1 MEIVNATGMTVG
13 YTMGVEPSGRELL
26 VVVVKGTFAIPPD
39 GGTPELLAAQR
50 PLITADTFTGAP
62 GYSAPAEEIDFAPRK
77 LRCDVLVSGSAH
89 APHGEPAQRVA
100 VGVRLGH
107 WKKVF
112 SVVGDR
118 QWEAGLSGCRASL
131 PLPFVTKAI
140 TYDVAFGG
148 VDERHEDPARHAAY
162 MANPVGRGWHRNL
175 QARFVDG
182 APLPNTEALDRPCRC
197 ARRRLRADG
206 ARAARQG
213 LVGAA
218 APCGHLR
225 PGLDRQHL
233 PFLPADFRDD
243 YYQAAPADQQIA
255 YPLGGEEMALANLTP
270 EGHTRF
276 HLPSRE
282 VPVTFFHRKGGHE
295 ETRAVLDTIAIHA
308 DRGFMTLAW
317 RSTRAAAKEH
327 VRDVQ
332 HPRGHE
338 VARLVARPRARQ
350 DLPPVAGRAGAR
362 PARSAAGGG
371 MSATPHDERR
381 AHRHRRTGLVTGVG
395 LDAAAT
401 CAAIRG
407 AIDNFQQTAFR
418 DRNGEWIMGCEV
430 ALEAPWRGEKKLLAM
445 AARAIGEC
453 LEGFDRAACEATP
466 LLVCLA
472 EAGRPGRV
480 VRSDAMFLEALAA
493 RTGLRLSSAVRGH
506 RRGPCLGRGGAV
518 PRAPAAGCVGR
529 VGSFAGRGGGER
541 QPARPARRWPTA
553 RRATGC

>member
-26 VVVVKGTFAIPPD
+26 VVAVKGTFAIPPD
-39 GGTPELLAAQR
+39 GGTPELLAVQR

-62 GYSAPAEEIDFAPRK
+62 GYSAPAEEVDFAPRK

-89 APHGEPAQRVA
+89 APHGDPTQHVA

-118 QWEAGLSGCRASL
+118 HWEAGLSGCRASL

-182 APLPNTEALDRPCRC
+182 APLPNTEELDRPVDAPDGVFAPMALGPLGRGWSG
-197 ARRRLRADG
+197 RLPYAGTYD
-206 ARAARQG
+206 Q
-213 LVGAA
+213 
-218 APCGHLR
+218 
-225 PGLDRQHL
+225 DWIDNTF

-308 DRGFMTLAW
+308 DQGLMTLAW
-317 RSTRAAAKEH
+317 RSTVPLRKNMFEISSILAGTKS
-327 VRDVQ
+327 
-332 HPRGHE
+332 RGWW
-338 VARLVARPRARQ
+338 RARALGKTYHPSLG
-350 DLPPVAGRAGAR
+350 DLVRGRR
-362 PARSAAGGG
+362 
-371 MSATPHDERR
+371 
-381 AHRHRRTGLVTGVG
+381 
-395 LDAAAT
+395 
-401 CAAIRG
+401 
-407 AIDNFQQTAFR
+407 
-418 DRNGEWIMGCEV
+418 
-430 ALEAPWRGEKKLLAM
+430 EAPQE
-445 AARAIGEC
+445 AA
-453 LEGFDRAACEATP
+453 
-466 LLVCLA
+466 
-472 EAGRPGRV
+472 
-480 VRSDAMFLEALAA
+480 
-493 RTGLRLSSAVRGH
+493 
-506 RRGPCLGRGGAV
+506 
-518 PRAPAAGCVGR
+518 
-529 VGSFAGRGGGER
+529 
-541 QPARPARRWPTA
+541 
-553 RRATGC
+553 